1 VNSYSS
7 IPARSEIFLCSTL
20 AEHQMPSTLGT
31 TPFILLD
38 STLGSKT
45 VMFVHDFHLPSS
57 MGESPATVRTCYS
70 SSIDN
75 WVDCASSVDC
85 CSTLTTGFY
94 GVDVKHSVDIVYLP
108 VSTLSYHSRGS
119 LIFSTQFV
127 KVCALSFVV
136 IACFGAWH
144 VFFFES
150 PSELARCVD
159 NRPLCSLRAW
169 ALLSIIQIL
178 CTLPC
183 TCKCLHLPRTARLEE

>member
-7 IPARSEIFLCSTL
+7 IPARSEIFLCSTN

-31 TPFILLD
+31 TPLILLD
-38 STLGSKT
+38 STLGLKP
-45 VMFVHDFHLPSS
+45 VMFLHDYHFPSS
-57 MGESPATVRTCYS
+57 MGESPATERTCYS

-136 IACFGAWH
+136 NACFGARH
-144 VFFFES
+144 VFFLE
-150 PSELARCVD
+150 PVRA
-159 NRPLCSLRAW
+159 CSLCW
-169 ALLSIIQIL
+169 
-178 CTLPC
+178 
-183 TCKCLHLPRTARLEE
+183 

>member
-7 IPARSEIFLCSTL
+7 IPARSEIFLCSTN

-31 TPFILLD
+31 TPLILLD
-38 STLGSKT
+38 STLGLKP
-45 VMFVHDFHLPSS
+45 VMFLHDYHFPSS
-57 MGESPATVRTCYS
+57 MGESPATERTCYS

-108 VSTLSYHSRGS
+108 VSTLSHHSRGS

-136 IACFGAWH
+136 NACFGTRH
-144 VFFFES
+144 VFF
-150 PSELARCVD
+150 
-159 NRPLCSLRAW
+159 LRARPSLLVVLIIGLFVLCERERSYPLSRFF
-169 ALLSIIQIL
+169 AL
-178 CTLPC
+178 
-183 TCKCLHLPRTARLEE
+183 CLALANAFIYLELLG